1 MAGRA
6 RGRGWGLG
14 WRPDQLPSS
23 RTLSPLTGS
32 LCVCKLPAGDAPGAG
47 RSRAQAGAL
56 CSSRGRLRRPDP
68 APPPHPAPGPGPR
81 GPEPPWEQVGAA
93 ARRRE
98 VGAAGGRLG
107 RGCWLERLLRPA
119 LPPQNLGPAPSRPG
133 RWEWGVRGRD
143 PPPPVPRPSQ
153 TKSTSRPGLSRA
165 GEGSGSASS
174 PNPSLSSTPRDAP
187 EADGGGGDLGG
198 TRRVSS
204 SERQTC
210 FSWGRTLEAPG
221 PVNPFSP
228 SLGQLGD

>member
-143 PPPPVPRPSQ
+143 PPPRSPDRVKQRVLPGPDFPELGREVVAPAPPTPVCPA
-153 TKSTSRPGLSRA
+153 L
-165 GEGSGSASS
+165 
-174 PNPSLSSTPRDAP
+174 P
-187 EADGGGGDLGG
+187 ETRRRQMGGGPRWHPPRL
-198 TRRVSS
+198 
-204 SERQTC
+204 
-210 FSWGRTLEAPG
+210 LE
-221 PVNPFSP
+221 
-228 SLGQLGD
+228 